1 MDEIIKMIQ
10 ATIDKKG
17 IQKNCRRLLKNTI
30 FNPLKIQGILL
41 NWQFGYIFMM
51 L

>member
-17 IQKNCRRLLKNTI
+17 IQKNRHRLLKKYN
-30 FNPLKIQGILL
+30 L
-41 NWQFGYIFMM
+41 
-51 L
+51 